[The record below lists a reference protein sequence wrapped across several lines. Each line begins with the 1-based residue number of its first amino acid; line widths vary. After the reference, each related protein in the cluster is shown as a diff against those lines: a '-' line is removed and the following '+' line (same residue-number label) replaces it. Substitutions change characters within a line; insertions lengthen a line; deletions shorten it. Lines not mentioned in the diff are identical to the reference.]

1 MRLYR
6 LNYSYCT
13 MPSLI
18 FSVLVR
24 TRKVF
29 VGRQRC
35 CRRRRRRRV
44 SGRIG
49 RSDGCVTT
57 YLAQT
62 SDTFCTP
69 RDDHKIAFAYKKNPN
84 ANEGSGPAEKRM
96 GEGGK
101 NCAHVVVFLS
111 PAQAGHHPLGRKG
124 WLVRLRR
131 FFERVCINRAASAK
145 SAFYWKRCFMHY
157 GLVSVRDIFPLHL
170 SRAVF
175 FVVFVARTSL
185 FCAKYGVS
193 IKKNTHFYEKD
204 NRSMFF
210 FVLSL
215 QLLAFETHTIQ
226 HSSLRAWIENDQLFT
241 AFIRWLSS
249 TVY

>member
-1 MRLYR
+1 M
-6 LNYSYCT
+6 
-13 MPSLI
+13 
-18 FSVLVR
+18 
-24 TRKVF
+24 
-29 VGRQRC
+29 
-35 CRRRRRRRV
+35 

-111 PAQAGHHPLGRKG
+111 PAQAGDHPLGRKG

-185 FCAKYGVS
+185 FGGKYVFS
-193 IKKNTHFYEKD
+193 IKKTRIFMKRITVQCFSLFFLCNCLRLKHIQFNTVHSEHGSKMTSCLQ
-204 NRSMFF
+204 R
-210 FVLSL
+210 LSDG
-215 QLLAFETHTIQ
+215 FH
-226 HSSLRAWIENDQLFT
+226 QLF
-241 AFIRWLSS
+241 IN
-249 TVY
+249 